1 MPATTLTGVYE
12 PFLVLLSVVIAI
24 CASYVALDLAERT
37 TASHG
42 RNRAMWLTGG
52 AMAMGIGIWS
62 MHYIGMLAF
71 RLPIPVLYHLPTVFL
86 SVAAAIF
93 SSTVVLYVVS
103 RPRLSMASLLIGSLC
118 MAAGIC
124 AMHYT
129 GMAAMRLRAVCHYD
143 SRIVALSVAISL
155 VCAYFA
161 LWIAFR
167 LRSDEGGHLWRK
179 AASAVLMG
187 IGVSSMHYTGMAAV
201 HIHPTLGAVD
211 TSNASPISSLAIAGI
226 VVITFMILAGVF
238 AGVLADRMLARQA
251 RQLASTQRG
260 YRLLFQRSPA
270 GVFRSTLDGEFLEM
284 NDACSRLLGGPAQD
298 CSGDNWRFHFLSED
312 DCANFF
318 ALVNRDGALNNYDVL
333 LRRNDGDEIWA
344 LVSASLI
351 TYESSHPEILCTITD
366 ISMQKKTELALSAA
380 RVAAEEASAAKSQFL
395 ANMSHEIR
403 TPLNG
408 IVGMTE
414 LALGT
419 NLDAE
424 QRDYLEMVLS
434 SADALLTV
442 VNDILDFSKMQA
454 KGPELQIRSFVLR
467 DLLTDTM
474 KPLIVQGREKGLQ
487 IICDVAGDVPRVLR
501 GDPGRLRQVFVN
513 LISNAIKFTDR
524 GSVSVG
530 VEVAEQNETGAKLHM
545 YVRDTG
551 IGIPEDKCDLI
562 FEAFAQA
569 EDSNTRR
576 HGGTGLGLAI
586 SSKLAEAMNGRLGVE
601 SIPGSGSTFHF
612 EARFG
617 LGDEQGPQGD
627 SEARRKELESVSHY
641 S

>member
-1 MPATTLTGVYE
+1 
-12 PFLVLLSVVIAI
+12 
-24 CASYVALDLAERT
+24 
-37 TASHG
+37 
-42 RNRAMWLTGG
+42 
-52 AMAMGIGIWS
+52 
-62 MHYIGMLAF
+62 
-71 RLPIPVLYHLPTVFL
+71 
-86 SVAAAIF
+86 
-93 SSTVVLYVVS
+93 
-103 RPRLSMASLLIGSLC
+103 
-118 MAAGIC
+118 
-124 AMHYT
+124 
-129 GMAAMRLRAVCHYD
+129 
-143 SRIVALSVAISL
+143 
-155 VCAYFA
+155 
-161 LWIAFR
+161 
-167 LRSDEGGHLWRK
+167 
-179 AASAVLMG
+179 
-187 IGVSSMHYTGMAAV
+187 
-201 HIHPTLGAVD
+201 
-211 TSNASPISSLAIAGI
+211 
-226 VVITFMILAGVF
+226 
-238 AGVLADRMLARQA
+238 
-251 RQLASTQRG
+251 
-260 YRLLFQRSPA
+260 
-270 GVFRSTLDGEFLEM
+270 
-284 NDACSRLLGGPAQD
+284 
-298 CSGDNWRFHFLSED
+298 
-312 DCANFF
+312 
-318 ALVNRDGALNNYDVL
+318 
-333 LRRNDGDEIWA
+333 
-344 LVSASLI
+344 
-351 TYESSHPEILCTITD
+351 
-366 ISMQKKTELALSAA
+366 MQKKTELALSAA

-501 GDPGRLRQVFVN
+501 GDPDRLRQVFVN